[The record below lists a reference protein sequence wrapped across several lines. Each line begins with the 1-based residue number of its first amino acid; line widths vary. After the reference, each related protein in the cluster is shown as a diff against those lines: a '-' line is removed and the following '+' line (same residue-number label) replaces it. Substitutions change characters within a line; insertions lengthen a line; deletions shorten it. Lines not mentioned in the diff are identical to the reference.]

1 MVLSSKNF
9 FTVVDRKNET
19 QIETCESID
28 TRMFLAD
35 VELAVLKARIFDS
48 SVSQS
53 RKEKNTKIKILE
65 MLRIST
71 MHFIQIIPIT

>member
-1 MVLSSKNF
+1 LVCSCKKF

-28 TRMFLAD
+28 TRMFIAD
-35 VELAVLKARIFDS
+35 VELSVLKARIFDS

-53 RKEKNTKIKILE
+53 RKEKNTKTKILE

-71 MHFIQIIPIT
+71 MHLTQIIPIT

>member
-1 MVLSSKNF
+1 
-9 FTVVDRKNET
+9 
-19 QIETCESID
+19 
-28 TRMFLAD
+28 MFIAD